1 MKIGID
7 IGGSHIGIGL
17 IDENGEILNYK
28 EKYIVKG
35 ISDEFHI
42 DITNI
47 KNELEEFII
56 STVNEYKNN
65 QVIEYI
71 GIAVP
76 GTVNEKKII
85 KAVNLGLKNY
95 DISSIIEEKTGLKIK
110 LKNDAKCSAL
120 AEKKYGNLKE
130 FKNGVYLC
138 IGTGVGGAVIYKG
151 ELLEAEEVPGFE
163 FSHVVIQ
170 KNGLMCNCGK
180 RGCFEVYASIKRF
193 KEKIKEEF
201 NLEDLE
207 NSNIKEFI
215 EKNIE
220 DVKLKYLIN
229 QYVENLAIGIS
240 NIINIFE
247 PEVIVIGGGFSD
259 YKDILIK
266 PLKKKIL
273 SDNMLFNKRE
283 DINIK
288 VSKLGNDAGMI
299 GATLI

>member
-28 EKYIVKG
+28 EKYIVKS

-47 KNELEEFII
+47 KNEIEEFII

-85 KAVNLGLKNY
+85 KAVNLGLENY
-95 DISSIIEEKTGLKIK
+95 NISNIIEEKTGLKVK

-120 AEKKYGNLKE
+120 AEKKYGNLRE

-151 ELLEAEEVPGFE
+151 ELLEAEDVPGFE

-247 PEVIVIGGGFSD
+247 PEIIVIGGGFSD